1 MKPALLYV
9 VILLLLLRLQPQ
21 PVANGCCDAFCAVL
35 CRGTDLSAA
44 ITSTTTV
51 TTTTVTTTNRSTTTT
66 TITTIEMP
74 QRLIPNGSNG
84 TPVYPAAA
92 GTPSVTNVFPVSLP
106 AESGLPAPDPDT
118 RPTPLATEKS
128 SPLPLPC
135 SSIPTSSL
143 ATTKESSPLP
153 PPGRSIQR
161 EFLKDVRRYLNAT
174 SCRKLDQSF
183 VILIVDPKYFLG
195 F

>member
-9 VILLLLLRLQPQ
+9 VILILLLRLQPQ

-74 QRLIPNGSNG
+74 QRLIPNGSND
-84 TPVYPAAA
+84 TPVYPAAAA
-92 GTPSVTNVFPVSLP
+92 GTPSVTKVFPLSLP
-106 AESGLPAPDPDT
+106 ANENGLPAPDPDARKCFHLHESTTTTMTMT
-118 RPTPLATEKS
+118 RVASLGCRAYSACHREILAAAS
-128 SPLPLPC
+128 SVFVHSNEFPRYHQG
-135 SSIPTSSL
+135 IVAV
-143 ATTKESSPLP
+143 ATT
-153 PPGRSIQR
+153 G
-161 EFLKDVRRYLNAT
+161 
-174 SCRKLDQSF
+174 
-183 VILIVDPKYFLG
+183 
-195 F
+195 